1 MHLHKTTHPHL
12 QVQDYLLVADGK
24 LAKKENLFI
33 IRDLFLNL
41 QISFLEMNHK
51 KLHDII
57 TNSEYIEFINKNLNS
72 DVNALRLKHFSNI
85 TFDVKFAI
93 LQIECKNRIK
103 KKLPELFANNSFL
116 FPSTLSTEQCT
127 AQSIAQFHASLLKDT
142 DSVLD
147 MTAGLCIDTYY
158 MAQKVKNVTAIEI
171 NEATANISAF
181 NMSNLTENVHVICDD
196 CVDYI
201 SDCKENFDVVF
212 IDPARRGDNN
222 KRLFGLTD
230 CQPNV
235 IELMPQIANIT
246 NHLYIKA
253 SSMIDI
259 SQSIRELQF
268 KASDIWVVGV
278 NNECKEL
285 LLKVDF
291 TLTSPITPNI
301 HAINF
306 EQNHTQSLSKFFTTN
321 TIATQ
326 CKQPAVNQY
335 IYEPNRCI
343 MKAQIFDVL
352 ETHYQ
357 VSQIHRNSHLFIS
370 EEDIPNFPGRR
381 FRITEII
388 PFKSKEI
395 KTLKN
400 KHPQIN
406 VSVRNF
412 KLSAEELKKKL
423 KVKDGGDMYMFG
435 TTDNENN
442 AILIICKKA

>member
-1 MHLHKTTHPHL
+1 
-12 QVQDYLLVADGK
+12 
-24 LAKKENLFI
+24 
-33 IRDLFLNL
+33 
-41 QISFLEMNHK
+41 MNHK
-51 KLHDII
+51 ELHDII
-57 TNSEYIEFINKNLNS
+57 SNAEYIEFIDKNLNA
-72 DVNALRLKHFSNI
+72 DVNALRLKNYSNI

-103 KKLPELFANNSFL
+103 KKLPELFANSSFL

-127 AQSIAQFHASLLKDT
+127 AQQIAQFHASLLKDS

-158 MAQKVKNVTAIEI
+158 ISSKVKNVTAIEI

-181 NMSNLTENVHVICDD
+181 NMSNLTDNVHVICDD
-196 CVDYI
+196 CVKYI
-201 SDCKENFDVVF
+201 HDCKERFEAVF

-222 KRLFGLTD
+222 TRLFGLAD
-230 CQPNV
+230 CLPNA
-235 IELMPQIANIT
+235 IELMPQIAKIT
-246 NHLYIKA
+246 NNLYIKA

-259 SQSIRELQF
+259 SQSIRALQF
-268 KASDIWVVGV
+268 KTSDIWVVGV

-301 HAINF
+301 HTINF
-306 EQNHTQSLSKFFTTN
+306 EQNHTQSLSKSFTTN
-321 TIATQ
+321 TISTQ

-352 ETHYQ
+352 ETHYH
-357 VSQIHRNSHLFIS
+357 VSQINRNSHLFIS
-370 EEDIPNFPGRR
+370 EDYISNFPGRK
-381 FRITEII
+381 FRIIEIT

-423 KVKDGGDMYMFG
+423 KVKDGGDLYLFG
-435 TTDNENN
+435 TTDYENN
-442 AILIICKKA
+442 AILIICEKA